1 MIGMEKWVTI
11 RQLDKRGYGKR
22 TIARMLGV
30 SRNTVKRALKE
41 EDIPKYERKK
51 LPERKIDPFKETIK
65 KMLWEKKFIGTRIL
79 TEIRKEGYT
88 GSCDG

>member
-41 EDIPKYERKK
+41 EDIPKYERKGK
-51 LPERKIDPFKETIK
+51 
-65 KMLWEKKFIGTRIL
+65 
-79 TEIRKEGYT
+79 
-88 GSCDG
+88 